1 MQKGII
7 AHLSPLTLLKE
18 TSKSGD
24 KFKFALYAGI
34 FQTLINFP
42 GASSTQHTQLSS
54 VKSNGGGGKRAKP
67 GDMSRRRSITPYV
80 CKREAAVFSLASFS
94 HARASLIRRGC
105 LLFFFSSREK
115 ENRCLV
121 LDSCLVLLEDQVPF
135 VFTAFIVLWTKE
147 CNVFFLKAEESEGN

>member
-1 MQKGII
+1 VTNSNSHSTLESSK
-7 AHLSPLTLLKE
+7 HLLIFL
-18 TSKSGD
+18 
-24 KFKFALYAGI
+24 AL
-34 FQTLINFP
+34 P
-42 GASSTQHTQLSS
+42 PHKHTQLSS
-54 VKSNGGGGKRAKP
+54 VKSNGGGGGKRAKP
-67 GDMSRRRSITPYV
+67 GDMSRRRSITLYV

-105 LLFFFSSREK
+105 LFFFLSREK

>member
-1 MQKGII
+1 MQKVII

-105 LLFFFSSREK
+105 LFFSSSREK

-121 LDSCLVLLEDQVPF
+121 LESCLVLLEDQVPF
-135 VFTAFIVLWTKE
+135 VFTTFIVLWRKE
-147 CNVFFLKAEESEGN
+147 IKNAMVFFEG